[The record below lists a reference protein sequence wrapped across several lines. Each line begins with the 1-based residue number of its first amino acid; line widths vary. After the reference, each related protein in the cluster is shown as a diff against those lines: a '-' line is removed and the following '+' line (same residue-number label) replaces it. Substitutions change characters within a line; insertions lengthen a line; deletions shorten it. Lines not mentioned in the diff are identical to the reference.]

1 MKIVELILD
10 EENEQS
16 GVFAISLVDQ
26 PAIEEN
32 FIMLS
37 KENVEFATVSEERRI
52 VLGAAL
58 VPNKMIL
65 RKDKDTGELYY
76 VYFTKETI
84 AKTAEK
90 FFKQKLQDQS
100 TLQHAIPLEGV
111 TAIEAWIVEDEV
123 HDKTRKYNLNY
134 PVGSWVVASK
144 IYNDEVWEN
153 YVKTGKVMGY
163 SIEGNYR
170 EAVEMS
176 ELDVEQ
182 LVLETLLDELK

>member
-1 MKIVELILD
+1 MRIVELILD
-10 EENEQS
+10 EENEIS
-16 GVFAISLVDQ
+16 GVFAISLVDK

-37 KENVEFATVSEERRI
+37 EEAVEFATIDQEKRI

-65 RKDKDTGELYY
+65 RKDKETGELYY

-111 TAIEAWIVEDEV
+111 TAVESWIVEDEV
-123 HDKTRKYNLNY
+123 HDKTRKYNLSY
-134 PVGSWVVASK
+134 PVGTWVVASK

-170 EAVEMS
+170 EAVEMG
-176 ELDVEQ
+176 EIDIEQ
-182 LVLETLLDELK
+182 LVLETLLEELK

>member
-1 MKIVELILD
+1 MRIVELILD
-10 EENEQS
+10 EENEMG
-16 GVFAISLVDQ
+16 GVFAISLVDK

-37 KENVEFATVSEERRI
+37 EEAVEFATIDQEKRI

-65 RKDKDTGELYY
+65 RKDKETGELYY

-111 TAIEAWIVEDEV
+111 TAVESWIVEDEV
-123 HDKTRKYNLNY
+123 HDKTRKYNLSY
-134 PVGSWVVASK
+134 PVGTWVVASK

-170 EAVEMS
+170 EAVEMG
-176 ELDVEQ
+176 EIDIEQ
-182 LVLETLLDELK
+182 LVLEALLEELK

>member
-1 MKIVELILD
+1 MRIVELILD
-10 EENEQS
+10 EENEMG
-16 GVFAISLVDQ
+16 GVFAISLVDK

-37 KENVEFATVSEERRI
+37 EEAVEFATVDQEKRI

-65 RKDKDTGELYY
+65 RKDKETGELYY

-111 TAIEAWIVEDEV
+111 TAVESWIVEDEV
-123 HDKTRKYNLNY
+123 HDKTRKYNLSY
-134 PVGSWVVASK
+134 PVGTWVVASK

-170 EAVEMS
+170 EAVEMG
-176 ELDVEQ
+176 EIDIEQ
-182 LVLETLLDELK
+182 LVLETLLEELQ

>member
-65 RKDKDTGELYY
+65 RKDKETGELYY

-144 IYNDEVWEN
+144 IYNDEIWEN

-182 LVLETLLDELK
+182 LVLETLLEELQ